1 MPAAPP
7 GQMGA
12 QAVPPGQ
19 MQAAPPTGGG
29 MGAPPPMGG
38 MQPQMQMMA
47 QQPQMPQMTP
57 PQMAQQQMAQQ
68 QMAQQPSY
76 LAPPQMAQPQQ
87 QAPPPQQQAAPAP
100 AAGAKAPWLPPPGSL
115 QQQMA
120 GDAYTK
126 SHQVPSS
133 QLSARLSASGQTDY
147 KRVGDMFAIVDTA
160 KVQSLLAERTNQKI
174 VKNFHAAD
182 EIRAQLTAMGVRVD
196 DRERSWKVD
205 PLLQRPMLPS
215 GPVGAPGGAQQP
227 AAGGAGAGAAP
238 WELPPTPTAPPP
250 DAEYATTIKQLA
262 AYVHKNGA
270 SFETMMR
277 EKQAQNPKFTF
288 LFGGAGF
295 EYYRWCKHAAAQNW
309 TDEQVAEQL
318 AAHLGPAAATAAA
331 ATAALSAEEVAE
343 FVKLL
348 EELTGSKDSI
358 KGGMKWVIDHAQQ
371 GRQVAGMMVRT
382 HLRSRHSTRLALLWN
397 RLSSR
402 GSSVAASVHSACARR
417 RCDGEL

>member
-1 MPAAPP
+1 MSRWDMPA

-12 QAVPPGQ
+12 QA
-19 MQAAPPTGGG
+19 
-29 MGAPPPMGG
+29 APPPMGG
-38 MQPQMQMMA
+38 MQMQPQQMMA
-47 QQPQMPQMTP
+47 QQPQMTP
-57 PQMAQQQMAQQ
+57 PQMAQQ

-87 QAPPPQQQAAPAP
+87 QAPPPQQAAPAP

-126 SHQVPSS
+126 SHQAPSS

-215 GPVGAPGGAQQP
+215 GPVGAPGGAQP

-331 ATAALSAEEVAE
+331 TAPLSAEEVAE

-358 KGGMKWVIDHAQQ
+358 KAGMKWVIDHAQQ

-382 HLRSRHSTRLALLWN
+382 HLRSRQSTRLALLWN

-402 GSSVAASVHSACARR
+402 GSSVAASVHCSWRTALLRR
-417 RCDGEL
+417 

>member
-1 MPAAPP
+1 MPA

-12 QAVPPGQ
+12 PPIQ
-19 MQAAPPTGGG
+19 MQPQQMMAQ
-29 MGAPPPMGG
+29 
-38 MQPQMQMMA
+38 QPQMQMMA
-47 QQPQMPQMTP
+47 QQPQMTP
-57 PQMAQQQMAQQ
+57 PQMAQQ

-87 QAPPPQQQAAPAP
+87 QAPPPQQAAPAP

-126 SHQVPSS
+126 SHQAPSS

-215 GPVGAPGGAQQP
+215 GPVGAPGGAQP

-331 ATAALSAEEVAE
+331 TAPLSAEEVAG

-358 KGGMKWVIDHAQQ
+358 KAGMKWVIDHAQQ

-382 HLRSRHSTRLALLWN
+382 HLRSRQSTRLALLWK

-402 GSSVAASVHSACARR
+402 GSSVAASVHCSWRTALLRR
-417 RCDGEL
+417 